1 MPDLKH
7 IGRVRNSKRRAV
19 IAYRTIPGDPYHALV
34 VYTDLLSDL
43 YHNDIMKLLESP
55 AGQDSYEFSEIMM
68 RSSFTDGKNMLSS
81 LHEAGRLVK
90 ISTKEIEM
98 TPNTHTV
105 LGLDELND
113 LIASQNGVSIEDISV
128 KPVTKSKTKIQEST
142 EIQEVATVNELPA
155 STLEPLSDSDLARK
169 YRSDADRLSKE
180 AAQLRRMAEELVPT
194 KKKTTDKS
202 EA

>member
-43 YHNDIMKLLESP
+43 YHNDIMRLLESP

-105 LGLDELND
+105 LGLDQLND
-113 LIASQNGVSIEDISV
+113 LIASQNGVSIEDIAV
-128 KPVTKSKTKIQEST
+128 KPITKSKAKIQEST
-142 EIQEVATVNELPA
+142 EVQEVATVNELPN
-155 STLEPLSDSDLARK
+155 TVLEPLSDADLARK

>member
-43 YHNDIMKLLESP
+43 YHNDIMRLLESP

-105 LGLDELND
+105 LGLDQLND
-113 LIASQNGVSIEDISV
+113 LIASQNGVSIEDIAV
-128 KPVTKSKTKIQEST
+128 KPVTKSKAKIQEST
-142 EIQEVATVNELPA
+142 EVQEVATVNELPN
-155 STLEPLSDSDLARK
+155 TVLEPLSDADLARK

>member
-43 YHNDIMKLLESP
+43 YHNDIMRLLESP

-105 LGLDELND
+105 LGLDQLND

-128 KPVTKSKTKIQEST
+128 KPVTKSKAKVQEST
-142 EIQEVATVNELPA
+142 EVQEVATVNELPN
-155 STLEPLSDSDLARK
+155 TVLEPLSDADLARK

>member
-43 YHNDIMKLLESP
+43 YHNDIMRLLESP

-105 LGLDELND
+105 LGLDQLND
-113 LIASQNGVSIEDISV
+113 LIASQNGVSIEDIAV
-128 KPVTKSKTKIQEST
+128 KPVTKSKAKVQEST
-142 EIQEVATVNELPA
+142 EVQEVATVNELPN
-155 STLEPLSDSDLARK
+155 TVLEPLSDADLARK